1 MIAARLRGQALA
13 TPGSLVVPGART
25 ARAGRAARAA
35 LTALGALVA
44 LLTLVAPPPA
54 AAQARGGTAVIVVQA
69 DPTHLNPAIST
80 GAHVHAVA
88 DSLYNALV
96 ELDRDLRPQP
106 DLALRWSVGDG
117 GTTYTFELAPNVKW
131 HDGAPFTSADVKF
144 TFEEVLLKHHARTKA
159 GIGAV
164 LASIETP
171 APDRV
176 VFKLKK
182 PYGALLQLLNVT
194 EAPILP
200 RHIYQGGDPL
210 THPANVKPVG
220 TGPFKL
226 ESYRTDQQTVM
237 VRNPDYFKPGLP
249 YLDRLVFR
257 VVPDA
262 GAQTLALM
270 AGEADY
276 LSLVNAAD
284 VEQLRARPELRLTQT
299 AFGTGGGNC
308 IDTLS
313 FNLER
318 KPLADL
324 RVRQAIALAI
334 DREQILRDVRFGLGK
349 VPTAP
354 ISSGLAWANAAGTL
368 AAYAKPDPQRAA
380 ALLDA
385 AGLAPG
391 ADGTRLALD
400 MLHFPTFNRSGEV
413 VRQNLAKVGI
423 KVTQKPLDRAAFIDA
438 VFAQRNF
445 DLNII
450 SYCNG
455 ADPDSGVRRMY
466 VSTNIGNVPFSNA
479 AAYRNPEVDRLFA
492 LAAETANYDERTRH
506 YAAVQK
512 LLADELPY
520 WWLTETVVTTA
531 WRAKFDGW
539 RPWSGQVAERAW
551 MRP

>member
-1 MIAARLRGQALA
+1 MPMRSLALLALLFALA
-13 TPGSLVVPGART
+13 GNGL
-25 ARAGRAARAA
+25 
-35 LTALGALVA
+35 
-44 LLTLVAPPPA
+44 
-54 AAQARGGTAVIVVQA
+54 AQTRGGTAVIVVQA
-69 DPTHLNPAIST
+69 DPTHFNPAIST

-106 DLALRWSVGDG
+106 DLALRWSVADG
-117 GTTYTFELAPNVKW
+117 GTSYTFELAPNVKW

-144 TFEEVLLKHHARTKA
+144 TFDEVLLKHHARTKA
-159 GIGAV
+159 GLGAV
-164 LASIETP
+164 IASIETP

-176 VFKLKK
+176 VFKLKR

-200 RHIYQGGDPL
+200 RHLYQGSDPL
-210 THPANVKPVG
+210 TNAANLKGIG

-237 VRNPDYFKPGLP
+237 VRNPEYFKKGLP

-257 VVPDA
+257 VIPES
-262 GAQTLALM
+262 GAQALALL
-270 AGEADY
+270 AGEGDY
-276 LSLVNAAD
+276 LAPVNSVD
-284 VEQLRARPELRLTQT
+284 VERLRSRSDLRVTQT
-299 AFGTGGGNC
+299 GFGTGGGNC
-308 IDTLS
+308 IQTLA
-313 FNLER
+313 FNLDK

-334 DREQILRDVRFGLGK
+334 DREQIVRDVLFGLGK
-349 VPTAP
+349 VPAAP
-354 ISSGLAWANAAGTL
+354 ISSGLTWAHAPGTL
-368 AAYAKPDPQRAA
+368 ARYTSPNPQRAA
-380 ALLDA
+380 ELLDE
-385 AGLAPG
+385 AGFKPG

-400 MLHFPTFNRSGEV
+400 LLHFPTFNRTGEV
-413 VRQNLAKVGI
+413 VRQNLSKVGI
-423 KVTQKPLDRAAFIDA
+423 KLTQRPLDRAAFIEA
-438 VFAQRNF
+438 VFAQRAF

-466 VSTNIGNVPFSNA
+466 VSNNIGNVPFSNA
-479 AAYRNPEVDRLFA
+479 AAYRNAEVDRLFA
-492 LAAETANYDERTRH
+492 LAAETTNYDERSRH

-512 LLADELPY
+512 IIADELPY
-520 WWLTETVVTTA
+520 WWLAETVVTTA
-531 WRAKFDGW
+531 WRARFDGW
-539 RPWSGQVAERAW
+539 QPWSGQVAERAW

>member
-1 MIAARLRGQALA
+1 M
-13 TPGSLVVPGART
+13 
-25 ARAGRAARAA
+25 
-35 LTALGALVA
+35 TALRRALVA
-44 LLTLVAPPPA
+44 ALLCAVVGA
-54 AAQARGGTAVIVVQA
+54 AAQQRGGTAVIIVQA

-96 ELDRDLRPQP
+96 ELDRDLKPQP
-106 DLALRWSVGDG
+106 DLAARWTVSDG
-117 GTTYTFELAPNVKW
+117 GSTYTFELVPGVKW

-144 TFEEVLLKHHARTKA
+144 TFEEVLLKHHARTRA
-159 GIGAV
+159 GLGAV
-164 LASIETP
+164 IAAIETP
-171 APDRV
+171 APQRV
-176 VFKLKK
+176 VFRLKR

-210 THPANVKPVG
+210 THPANIKPVG

-226 ESYRTDQQTVM
+226 ESYRTDQQVVM

-257 VVPDA
+257 VIPDSA
-262 GAQTLALM
+262 AQTLALL

-276 LSLVNAAD
+276 HAPVAAPD
-284 VEQLRARPELRLTQT
+284 VERLRARSDLRTMQT

-308 IDTLS
+308 INTLA
-313 FNLER
+313 FNLDR

-334 DREQILRDVRFGLGK
+334 DREQILRDVQFGLGK

-354 ISSGLAWANAAGTL
+354 ISSGLTWAHAGGTL
-368 AAYAKPDPQRAA
+368 AAYARPNPQRAA
-380 ALLDA
+380 ELLDA
-385 AGLAPG
+385 AGLAPA
-391 ADGTRLALD
+391 ADGTRLSLEL
-400 MLHFPTFNRSGEV
+400 LHFPTFNRVGEV
-413 VRQNLAKVGI
+413 IRQNLAKVGI
-423 KVTQKPLDRAAFIDA
+423 RVTQKPLDRAAFIDA
-438 VFAQRNF
+438 VFAQRAF

-466 VSTNIGNVPFSNA
+466 VSDNIGNVPFSNA
-479 AAYRNPEVDRLFA
+479 AGYRNAEVDRLFA
-492 LAAETANYDERTRH
+492 QAAETADYAERSRH
-506 YAAVQK
+506 YAALQK
-512 LLADELPY
+512 IIADELPY

-539 RPWSGQVAERAW
+539 QPWSGQVAERAW